1 MFIFLSSL
9 PWRYPWFLQMRTAD
23 GPPWSLRP
31 VSSEEAAILT
41 GPLKWTMGGV
51 EESSLACGSAQR
63 LHGGWGC
70 TCGPQEA
77 LGGETLHSCLAK
89 CRFPGNRFWDK
100 TQCVLEA
107 IPRECWW
114 ERGSGRQPPRAER
127 SSGATSLHCSGVA
140 GMLHGSHSCQP
151 WPLVTSE
158 PSQPHH
164 VGKLSGLS
172 ASLHATFV
180 LSPNCPPQPSVPLT
194 FPYLSQTQTFPWTEQ
209 FISHLLMSPR
219 RLSGQPPHRD
229 LRSLLLPQ
237 ALVRGGE
244 QHISAAATFHTS
256 ASRSASILPG
266 VWPLVVLFV
275 EIRYSKICLSIMI
288 VYFFHLTGDLC
299 NTARLGFGVR
309 SGSVTGPGSG
319 LEGVPPLGGTALCW
333 WPILTQGIPDSACQT
348 FFGVPSV

>member
-180 LSPNCPPQPSVPLT
+180 LSPNCPHSRL
-194 FPYLSQTQTFPWTEQ
+194 YLSHSLTC
-209 FISHLLMSPR
+209 H
-219 RLSGQPPHRD
+219 RLSLFPEQNNSSRTCWCPHAAFRGSRLTEISD
-229 LRSLLLPQ
+229 RCSFPGRWSGEENSTSLLQRPSTP
-237 ALVRGGE
+237 A
-244 QHISAAATFHTS
+244 HH
-256 ASRSASILPG
+256 
-266 VWPLVVLFV
+266 
-275 EIRYSKICLSIMI
+275 
-288 VYFFHLTGDLC
+288 
-299 NTARLGFGVR
+299 GVR
-309 SGSVTGPGSG
+309 AFCLESG
-319 LEGVPPLGGTALCW
+319 L
-333 WPILTQGIPDSACQT
+333 
-348 FFGVPSV
+348 